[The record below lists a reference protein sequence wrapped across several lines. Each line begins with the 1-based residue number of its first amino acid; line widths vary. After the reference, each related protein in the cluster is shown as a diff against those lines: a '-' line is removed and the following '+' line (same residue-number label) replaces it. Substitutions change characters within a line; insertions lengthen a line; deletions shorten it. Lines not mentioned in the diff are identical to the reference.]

1 MIDFP
6 APNFMYNT
14 ITTANFFRN
23 VHRLIK
29 VKIHLHHSHITGKLL
44 GYSHDFCNWTVRQN
58 KSAIAMIAHNLFG
71 LNMFFFIKGYR
82 ATAWGT
88 KDLNIGGTNLT
99 HINYGNI
106 GGEVKFIDTMKYYQ
120 KSLAKLASTLSVDEK
135 DFIKQLA
142 IQFFRGHNYFS
153 NIWRYLGESQ
163 KCKILDII
171 AEGKG
176 IIP

>member
-1 MIDFP
+1 M
-6 APNFMYNT
+6 
-14 ITTANFFRN
+14 
-23 VHRLIK
+23 
-29 VKIHLHHSHITGKLL
+29 

-71 LNMFFFIKGYR
+71 LNMFFSIKGYR

-88 KDLNIGGTNLT
+88 KDLNTAHGTNLT
-99 HINYGNI
+99 HISYGNI

-120 KSLAKLASTLSVDEK
+120 KRLAKLASTLSVDEK

-142 IQFFRGHNYFS
+142 IQFFRGHYYFS

-176 IIP
+176 IIPYEKIVDMISMFLVPENEVLQ